1 MTNTGDIV
9 VDIIATMPLHDNKK
23 ISNEI
28 SIFNFHNPH
37 NLLLSSSKVGANE
50 IELLFFI

>member
-23 ISNEI
+23 ISNI
-28 SIFNFHNPH
+28 KWNKHFQLPQST
-37 NLLLSSSKVGANE
+37 
-50 IELLFFI
+50 